1 MQKVLD
7 NILCGIRATVFRRNT
22 LTLTLT
28 VFVVLGVFLATSPA
42 YAFEIQKYI
51 AMALAWLCFY
61 TASFLGELLLILIN
75 ALIWV
80 AEYNGFAQ
88 SHAVVNGWIIV
99 RDVVNMFFIVVLL
112 VIAFGTILGVEQ
124 YSYRNKRLTTL
135 LLMAVVV
142 NFSRT
147 ICGILIDF
155 AQVIMLTFVNGF
167 SQAAGGNF
175 IEAFGLTKIFQAGK
189 IGTEGKS
196 GDMVWGIALSM
207 MLAVVMTLVALWV
220 IITMI
225 AVLVVRI
232 VYLWI
237 LIVLSPLAFFLKG
250 VPGGQASKYYGDWW
264 KKFTD
269 QVVVGPVM
277 AFILWLALVSVA
289 AGGDEGLAGKDQG
302 FPAHKE
308 TKETK
313 GFSEAFSNAEIEK
326 FIIAIGL
333 LLGGVQMAKS
343 MSPVA
348 GVVSGAVKAGAQ
360 RAGMGA
366 LKWAGRRAGRGAVGA
381 VKGLDRATGF
391 RAARAR
397 VIPLTKSKLKSGA
410 GTLLAGGGLL
420 RSSKQKAEMYRQME
434 ADARRHDDF
443 DKAKKY
449 GERAKTAE
457 DKYKSRGTMG
467 KAMEGVWGATGAAG
481 AALKRSAAGDIKE
494 MGVKEHVEIQDARK
508 EIKDQTVEQK
518 MSAVERMKAD
528 GDVSLK
534 ERDKDVATVMD
545 LVTDGAPE
553 MRGNIDEVREI
564 LVKAKVD
571 KASMEQFEADVK
583 KHFPDEASY
592 IPHEE
597 ADSPR
602 NIKLREDQWSAGNM
616 GPQLAQAFNDTT
628 MDRVDPAIRQSF
640 AVEYANAPA
649 PARVGMMKKMSWPE
663 QQNMGK
669 ELEKIQDE
677 NVKQDQWDPKI
688 ADAIMRLRAQA
699 KGKDSMGVAYG
710 IDAKGDFTAPY
721 QEASYASSL
730 GQRGAE
736 DVLANTAAG
745 SLVDKSGKATGA
757 GRAFAKGVGKNLGI
771 LNKLLRKAVDEG
783 NEDIQA
789 SLDAAIACIFQ
800 EGDKKSQDY
809 VTKSTALRHLAPPKP
824 KTPTAPDT
832 GGGAGGGGA
841 AGGAADSGAREVDL
855 PEGEGASPEVDEGS
869 PPGGRG
875 GRRGPAGG
883 GDEGGEDSP
892 VRPLPPPE
900 KIG

>member
-22 LTLTLT
+22 LTLTLA
-28 VFVVLGVFLATSPA
+28 VFAVLGVFLAASPA

-51 AMALAWLCFY
+51 AMAVAWLCFY
-61 TASFLGELLLILIN
+61 IASFLGELLLMLIN

-88 SHAVVNGWIIV
+88 SHAVANGWIIV

-124 YSYRNKRLTTL
+124 YSYHNKRLTTL

-207 MLAVVMTLVALWV
+207 MLAVVMTLVAMWV

-225 AVLVVRI
+225 AVLVARI

-250 VPGGQASKYYGDWW
+250 VPGGKASSYYAEWW

-333 LLGGVQMAKS
+333 LLGGVQMAKG

-366 LKWAGRRAGRGAVGA
+366 VKWAGRRAGRGVAA
-381 VKGLDRATGF
+381 LDRATGF

-397 VIPLTKSKLKSGA
+397 AVPLTKAGAKRGAATMLSGL
-410 GTLLAGGGLL
+410 GMF
-420 RSSKQKAEMYRQME
+420 RSSRQKVAMYRQME
-434 ADARRHDDF
+434 DDARKAGKLEKADKYAR
-443 DKAKKY
+443 KAKK
-449 GERAKTAE
+449 AE
-457 DKYKSRGTMG
+457 DFYKSRTAGG
-467 KAMEGVWGATGAAG
+467 RLMEGAVGALGAPA
-481 AALKRSAAGDIKE
+481 AALQRSAHEDIKK
-494 MGVKEHVEIQDARK
+494 MRSKEQDEVSGYRK
-508 EIKDQTVEQK
+508 DIKGMSVVQK
-518 MSAVERMKAD
+518 MAIAEGTAPT
-528 GDVSLK
+528 
-534 ERDKDVATVMD
+534 EDKNQQVAAVMD
-545 LVTDGAPE
+545 LASEGVPE
-553 MRGNIDEVREI
+553 FRGRVDEARELLVR
-564 LVKAKVD
+564 VKAD
-571 KASMEQFEADVK
+571 PASMEQFEADVR
-583 KHFPDEASY
+583 KHFPDEAKY
-592 IPHEE
+592 IPDEA

-699 KGKDSMGVAYG
+699 KGKDSMGAAYG
-710 IDAKGDFTAPY
+710 IDAKGDFAAPY

-745 SLVDKSGKATGA
+745 SLVDKSGKATGV

-824 KTPTAPDT
+824 KTPTAPGT
-832 GGGAGGGGA
+832 GGGAGGGGG
-841 AGGAADSGAREVDL
+841 GGAADSGAREVDL
-855 PEGEGASPEVDEGS
+855 PEDEGAPPEVDEGP

-883 GDEGGEDSP
+883 GDEGGGDSP